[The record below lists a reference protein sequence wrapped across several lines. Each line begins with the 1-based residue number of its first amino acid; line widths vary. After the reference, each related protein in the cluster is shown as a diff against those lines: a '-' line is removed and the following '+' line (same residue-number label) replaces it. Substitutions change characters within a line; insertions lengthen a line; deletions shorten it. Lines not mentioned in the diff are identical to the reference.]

1 MSSLLKRGTSTPLL
15 ARNQLEVSQLPP
27 KTKKQFLV
35 EL

>member
-1 MSSLLKRGTSTPLL
+1 MSSQLKRGTSTPLFT
-15 ARNQLEVSQLPP
+15 RNQLEVSQLPS